1 MSQQQTTSPFVNI
14 VDLLGKCPAEGA
26 LFTTF
31 TLSLAWFE
39 VYLLRQLERNGVR
52 RVAILADPTGIQ
64 SSLREGLVSGP
75 GIHYALE
82 PVRQRP
88 GFFHPS
94 SPSCGETVGSSWPS
108 AAAT

>member
-1 MSQQQTTSPFVNI
+1 MSRQQVTSPFVKI

-31 TLSLAWFE
+31 ALSLAWFE
-39 VYLLRQLERNGVR
+39 VYLLRQLERNGIR

-75 GIHYALE
+75 GVQYALE
-82 PVRQRP
+82 PVVESDHGNRWDCDH
-88 GFFHPS
+88 GI
-94 SPSCGETVGSSWPS
+94 
-108 AAAT
+108 